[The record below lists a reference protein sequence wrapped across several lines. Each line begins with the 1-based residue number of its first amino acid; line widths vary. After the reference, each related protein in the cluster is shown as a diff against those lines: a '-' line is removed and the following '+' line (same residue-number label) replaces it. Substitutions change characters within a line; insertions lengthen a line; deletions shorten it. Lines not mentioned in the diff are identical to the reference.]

1 MAKPA
6 ANRLVKSSTFRLAL
20 VYMLLFST
28 SAVLL
33 LGFIYWSTAG
43 YMARQTDATIEAE
56 ITGLAEGYRLTGL
69 DGLVRSLNERLQ
81 RNPQGSFV
89 YLLTDNDFRSIVGN
103 LDRWPHIPTGKDGW
117 LSFELEQASLGDEAV
132 HRARAQTFVLRGGF
146 HLLVGRDMHELSET
160 RELIVR
166 TLAWGL
172 GITVLLGIAGG
183 VMMSRSTARR
193 IEAINQTSREIIQG
207 DLSRRIPSE
216 GSGDDFDQLTDNL
229 NSMLDQIQTLMDGV
243 RHVSDNIAHDLRTPL
258 TRLRNRLEAI
268 NVQANPE
275 RSDIEDA
282 ITEADSLLST
292 FNALLRI
299 ARIEAGHRTSGFE
312 VLSISQLVRDVVEL
326 YEPLAHD
333 RQQSFSATI
342 EEDLRISG
350 DRDLLFQ
357 AIANVL
363 DNAIKYTPERGTVAL
378 ALSRDDGKALVVI
391 RDSGPGIP
399 QSERGRVFERFVRL
413 ESSRSAPGNGLGLSL
428 VAAVVRIH
436 KADVALGGEAGLEV
450 ILSFPLAS

>member
-1 MAKPA
+1 VARPKPD
-6 ANRLVKSSTFRLAL
+6 RLIKSSTFRLAL
-20 VYMLLFST
+20 IYMLLFSA

-43 YMARQTDATIEAE
+43 YMARQTDATIDAE
-56 ITGLAEGYRLTGL
+56 ISGLAERYRLSSL
-69 DGLVRSLNERLQ
+69 DGLVQSLNERLQ

-89 YLLTDNDFRSIVGN
+89 YLLTDSTFLPIVGN
-103 LDRWPHIPTGKDGW
+103 LDRWPPFPPGEDGW
-117 LSFELEQASLGDEAV
+117 LSIQLEQASLGGEAV
-132 HRARAQTFVLRGGF
+132 HRARARTFVLRGGF
-146 HLLVGRDMHELSET
+146 HLLVGRDMHELTET
-160 RELIVR
+160 RQLIVR
-166 TLAWGL
+166 TLGWGF
-172 GITVLLGIAGG
+172 GITMLLGIAGG
-183 VMMSRSTARR
+183 AMMSRSTVRR

-229 NSMLDQIQTLMDGV
+229 NSMLDQIQRLMDGV

-268 NVQANPE
+268 NVQTTLDRAA
-275 RSDIEDA
+275 IEDA
-282 ITEADSLLST
+282 IAEADSLLST
-292 FNALLRI
+292 FNALMRI
-299 ARIEAGHRTSGFE
+299 ARIEAGQRTSGLE
-312 VLSISQLVRDVVEL
+312 VLSLSGLVRDVVEL

-333 RQQSFSATI
+333 RQQSFTASI
-342 EEDLRISG
+342 EEDLKISG

-363 DNAIKYTPERGTVAL
+363 DNAIKYTPEGGRVEI
-378 ALSRDDGKALVVI
+378 ALSRENNRAQVFIADD
-391 RDSGPGIP
+391 GPGIP
-399 QSERGRVFERFVRL
+399 ESERGRVFERFVRL

-436 KADVALGGEAGLEV
+436 KADITLGGDVGLQV
-450 ILSFPLAS
+450 TLSFPLAS

>member
-1 MAKPA
+1 MRAK
-6 ANRLVKSSTFRLAL
+6 LLKSSTFRLAL
-20 VYMLLFST
+20 IYMLLFST
-28 SAVLL
+28 SVVLL

-56 ITGLAEGYRLTGL
+56 IAGLAERYRLTSL
-69 DGLVRSLNERLQ
+69 DGLVRSINDRLK

-89 YLLTDNDFRSIVGN
+89 YLLTDSTFRPIVGN
-103 LDRWPHIPTGKDGW
+103 LDRWPHIPAGEDGW
-117 LSFELEQASLGDEAV
+117 LAFKLEQASLGPDEV
-132 HRARAQTFVLRGGF
+132 HRARARTFVLRGGF
-146 HLLVGRDMHELSET
+146 RLLVGRDMHELTET
-160 RELIVR
+160 RQLIIR
-166 TLAWGL
+166 TLAWGF
-172 GITVLLGIAGG
+172 GITVLLGVAGG
-183 VMMSRSTARR
+183 VMMSRSTVRR

-207 DLSRRIPSE
+207 DLSQRIPSE

-229 NSMLDQIQTLMDGV
+229 NSMLDQIQMLMDGV

-258 TRLRNRLEAI
+258 TRLRNRLETI
-268 NVQANPE
+268 NVQTDPD
-275 RSDIEDA
+275 RTDIEDA
-282 ITEADSLLST
+282 IAEADSLLST

-312 VLSISQLVRDVVEL
+312 ILSLSQLVRDVVEL

-333 RQQSFSATI
+333 RQQIFSASI
-342 EEDLRISG
+342 EEKLNISG

-357 AIANVL
+357 AVANVL
-363 DNAIKYTPERGTVAL
+363 DNAIKYTPEHGSVEISLNRSESSA
-378 ALSRDDGKALVVI
+378 RVVV

-413 ESSRSAPGNGLGLSL
+413 ETSRSAPGNGLGLSL

-436 KADVALGGEAGLEV
+436 KAEVTLGGEAGLEV
-450 ILSFPLAS
+450 SLSFPLSV